1 MLRLWP
7 TVSRIQGY
15 SQMENQKE
23 IDIFMSVYEGEG
35 KRRAHELSTAG
46 YCMSVT
52 FSRQKN

>member
-23 IDIFMSVYEGEG
+23 TDIFMSVYEGEG